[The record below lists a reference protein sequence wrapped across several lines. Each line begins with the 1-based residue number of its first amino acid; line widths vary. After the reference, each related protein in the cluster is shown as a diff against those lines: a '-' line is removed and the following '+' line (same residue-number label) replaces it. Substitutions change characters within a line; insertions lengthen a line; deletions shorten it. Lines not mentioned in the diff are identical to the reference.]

1 MTAFAKPRVLVLG
14 LDGATWKLLDPLLAQ
29 NKLPTLGK
37 LIQNGTRSILRSCI
51 QPSSEQAWSA
61 FATGKQ
67 NGKFGLYGF
76 YQRAQNSYALEY
88 INASH
93 RRAAT
98 LWRILSERGKKC
110 VVVNVPLTWPV
121 EPINGALVSG
131 LMTPG
136 LNSQFTYPHEL
147 KSELLKELGE
157 YIIDVDIE
165 RGETGGESL
174 DGLAARVKRMSE
186 LQTRAFEY
194 LLEKNPD
201 WDFGMLV
208 HRAPDILCH
217 KFWRYQDPTHPLY
230 NEREAQQWGSVINDC
245 FEYLDKFNE
254 RLLEKYADENTT
266 VIVLSDHG
274 FGPLTHAVYLNQY
287 FAQHGILAYKEQA
300 GNTFSSALR
309 AGVKRLNNPLVAAA
323 KNKAFELMP
332 RLKSNLH
339 YSMAYGNMDWAR
351 TKAYAVGTMG
361 NVYLNV
367 RGREPQGSVEPSA
380 YEATRN
386 AVITAMRELTD
397 PETQKP
403 IFDFVFRREVIYNG
417 DALNEAPDVIGL
429 IDGPYHVAA
438 VDWRGGNRSAKDA
451 QGRENLERNAR
462 AIVEKVGNELLFVS
476 DTSGQHRMDG
486 ILIANGAGISS
497 NHQFTESP
505 NLIDLAPTILQLF
518 DEKIPDDMDGRVLN
532 ELLLQQRSAEYAPA
546 LNFENQMNGDYSDAE
561 QKEIEER
568 LAGLGYLG

>member
-1 MTAFAKPRVLVLG
+1 MTPRTKPRVLVLG
-14 LDGATWKLLDPLLAQ
+14 LDGATWTLLDPLFAQ

-37 LIQNGTRSILRSCI
+37 LIANGTRSILRSCI

-76 YQRAQNSYALEY
+76 YQRSQNSYALEY

-98 LWRILSERGKKC
+98 LWRILSDRQKKC

-136 LNSQFTYPHEL
+136 LNSQFTYPPEL
-147 KSELLKELGE
+147 KNELLSKLGE

-165 RGETGGESL
+165 RGESDLGSLGE
-174 DGLAARVKRMSE
+174 LAARVKRMSE
-186 LQTRAFEY
+186 LQTAAFEH

-217 KFWRYQDPTHPLY
+217 KYWRYQDPTHPLY
-230 NEREAQQWGSVINDC
+230 NPEEAAQWGSVINDC
-245 FEYLDKFNE
+245 FEYLDVYNA
-254 RLLEKYADENTT
+254 RLLEKFADDNTT

-274 FGPLTHAVYLNQY
+274 FGPLTHAVYLNLY
-287 FAQHGILAYKEQA
+287 FAQQGILGYKEQQ
-300 GNTFSSALR
+300 GSTLSSALR
-309 AGVKRLNNPLVAAA
+309 AGVKRLNNPFIAAV
-323 KNKAFELMP
+323 KNKVFEAVP
-332 RLKSNLH
+332 RLKSDLH
-339 YSMAYGNMDWAR
+339 YSMAYGNMDWSR
-351 TKAYAVGTMG
+351 TQAYAVGTMG

-367 RGREPQGSVEPSA
+367 RGREPQGSVEPA
-380 YEATRN
+380 DYKATRDR
-386 AVITAMRELTD
+386 VIAAMRALRD

-403 IFDFVFRREVIYNG
+403 IFDFVYRREEIYKG
-417 DALNEAPDVIGL
+417 SAVDEAPDVIGL
-429 IDGPYHVAA
+429 IDGPYHIAA
-438 VDWRGGNRSAKDA
+438 VDWRGTNGHQKNV
-451 QGRENLERNAR
+451 
-462 AIVEKVGNELLFVS
+462 VEKVGSQLLFVS

-486 ILIANGAGISS
+486 ILIGNGAGTAS
-497 NHQFTESP
+497 HATFSP
-505 NLIDLAPTILQLF
+505 TPQLIDLAPTILQLF
-518 DEKIPDDMDGRVLN
+518 GEPIPEDMDGRVLN
-532 ELLLQQRSAEYAPA
+532 EMLSVQRAAEYAPA
-546 LNFENQMNGDYSDAE
+546 LNFENKMDGEYSDE
-561 QKEIEER
+561 DQKAIEER

>member
-1 MTAFAKPRVLVLG
+1 MTASSKPRVLVLG
-14 LDGATWKLLDPLLAQ
+14 LDGATWTLLDPLLAQ
-29 NKLPTLGK
+29 HKLPTLGK
-37 LIQNGTRSILRSCI
+37 LIQNGSRSILRSCI

-76 YQRAQNSYALEY
+76 YQRAKNSYALEY

-98 LWRILSERGKKC
+98 LWRILSERNKKC
-110 VVVNVPLTWPV
+110 VVVNVPLTFPV

-136 LNSQFTYPHEL
+136 LESQFTYPHEL
-147 KSELLKELGE
+147 KSELLRVLGE

-165 RGETGGESL
+165 RGATDGESL
-174 DGLAARVKRMSE
+174 DELAARVKHMSE

-194 LLEKNPD
+194 LLESNPD

-208 HRAPDILCH
+208 HRAPDTLCH

-230 NEREAQQWGSVINDC
+230 NAREAAQWGSVISDC
-245 FEYLDKFNE
+245 FEYLDAFNA
-254 RLLEKYADENTT
+254 RILEKFADESTT
-266 VIVLSDHG
+266 VIILSDHG

-287 FAQHGILAYKEQA
+287 LAQCCILSYKPQS
-300 GNTFSSALR
+300 GNTFSSLLR
-309 AGVKRLNNPLVAAA
+309 AGVKRINNPIVGAI
-323 KNKAFELMP
+323 KSKVFELLP
-332 RLKSNLH
+332 QVKSNLH

-351 TKAYAVGTMG
+351 TQAYAVGTMG

-367 RGREPQGSVEPSA
+367 RGREPEGCVNPSE
-380 YEATRN
+380 YEEVRSR
-386 AVITAMRELTD
+386 VIAAMQALRD
-397 PETQKP
+397 PDTQNP
-403 IFDFVFRREVIYNG
+403 IFDFVYRREEIYQG
-417 DALNEAPDVIGL
+417 DALEEAPDVIGL
-429 IDGPYHVAA
+429 IDGPYHIAA
-438 VDWRGGNRSAKDA
+438 VDWRGANGKTNSV
-451 QGRENLERNAR
+451 
-462 AIVEKVGNELLFVS
+462 VEKVGNQLLFVS

-486 ILIANGAGISS
+486 ILVANGAGISHNAS
-497 NHQFTESP
+497 IPSCP
-505 NLIDLAPTILQLF
+505 NLMDLAPTILQLF
-518 DEKIPDDMDGRVLN
+518 GQAIPEDMDGRVVSG
-532 ELLLQQRSAEYAPA
+532 LLKSQQAAQFAPA
-546 LNFENQMNGDYSDAE
+546 VSFENKMDGEYSDAE

>member
-1 MTAFAKPRVLVLG
+1 MTASSKPRVLVLG
-14 LDGATWKLLDPLLAQ
+14 LDGATWTLLDPLLAQ
-29 NKLPTLGK
+29 NKLPSLGK
-37 LIQNGTRSILRSCI
+37 LIQNGSRSVLRSCI

-76 YQRAQNSYALEY
+76 YRRAQNSYALEY

-98 LWRILSERGKKC
+98 LWRILSERRKKC

-121 EPINGALVSG
+121 EPIDGALVSG

-136 LNSQFTYPHEL
+136 LESQFTHPPEL
-147 KSELLKELGE
+147 KNELLRELGE

-165 RGETGGESL
+165 RGATEL
-174 DGLAARVKRMSE
+174 DELGALAARVKRMSE
-186 LQTRAFEY
+186 LQTRAFDY
-194 LLEKNPD
+194 LLAKNPD
-201 WDFGMLV
+201 WDFAMLV

-217 KFWRYQDPTHPLY
+217 KFWRYQDPSHPLY
-230 NEREAQQWGSVINDC
+230 DEREARQWGSVIDDC
-245 FEYLDKFNE
+245 FAYLDAFNA

-274 FGPLTHAVYLNQY
+274 FGPLTHAVYLNLY
-287 FAQHGILAYKEQA
+287 FARRDLLAYKA
-300 GNTFSSALR
+300 GGGSPLSSALR
-309 AGVKRLNNPLVAAA
+309 AGVKRLNHPLVGAV
-323 KNKAFELMP
+323 KAQVFEWFP
-332 RLKSNLH
+332 QLKSNLH
-339 YSMAYGNMDWAR
+339 YSMAYGGMDWSR

-367 RGREPQGSVEPSA
+367 RGREPGGCVEPA
-380 YEATRN
+380 DYETTRD
-386 AVITAMRELTD
+386 AVIAAMRELDD
-397 PETQKP
+397 PGTGKP
-403 IFDFVFRREVIYNG
+403 IFDFVYRREEIYSG

-438 VDWRGGNRSAKDA
+438 VDWRGANGTDKN
-451 QGRENLERNAR
+451 
-462 AIVEKVGNELLFVS
+462 IVEKVGKQLLFVS

-486 ILIANGAGISS
+486 ILIAEGAGIVPNAPVLVPSS
-497 NHQFTESP
+497 VEGPQCP

-518 DEKIPDDMDGRVLN
+518 GEPIPEDMDGRVLN
-532 ELLLQQRSAEYAPA
+532 ELLVNPRAAAYAPA
-546 LNFENQMNGDYSDAE
+546 PNFENNLDGEYSEQE
-561 QKEIEER
+561 QKAIEER